1 MKKTLFI
8 IAIIFSFNCQAQKNI
23 EVQNESYIKDEMFT
37 PSSCI
42 SVHWNKKSMKFAY
55 FDENNQKYISKF
67 VFDGAI
73 NFRNGLGRVCIN
85 RKFGAVD
92 INGKIVVPIKYDIV
106 SYKKIIEEKFC
117 R

>member
-8 IAIIFSFNCQAQKNI
+8 IAIIFSTNCQAQENI
-23 EVQNESYIKDEMFT
+23 EVQNETFIKGETLT
-37 PSSCI
+37 PSSCV
-42 SVHWNKKSMKFAY
+42 SVHWHKTKMKFAY
-55 FDENNQKYISKF
+55 FDENNQRYLTKF
-67 VFDGAI
+67 IFDGAI

-92 INGKIVVPIKYDIV
+92 INGKIVIPIKYDIV
-106 SYKKIIEEKFC
+106 SYEKIIEEKFC